1 MTGNRNPYQRYRQ
14 EQVETADQGTLIIMM
29 FDGALKFT
37 RQAKEAINKKDIVGA
52 HKSINRAQD
61 IVVELMCSLDL
72 EAGEVAGNLFRLY
85 DYAYNQLKEANLQKK
100 VEPAEEAEKVLTSLR
115 ESWEQVVK
123 GEAQGVSSG
132 T

>member
-37 RQAKEAINKKDIVGA
+37 RQAKEAMGNKDVAGA

>member
-1 MTGNRNPYQRYRQ
+1 MARRNNPYRQ
-14 EQVETADQGTLIIMM
+14 YQQNQIETADQGALILMM
-29 FDGALKFT
+29 FEGALKFIN
-37 RQAKEAINKKDIVGA
+37 QAKEAINKKDIVGA

-85 DYAYNQLKEANLQKK
+85 DYTYHQLKEANLQKK